1 MASSSSSPPMKHQV
15 FLSFRGEDTRLNFTS
30 HLRKALKDAGMSVF
44 FDEDT
49 LERGVEISPALS
61 RAIEASRL
69 SIVVLSPDYASS
81 KSCLAELSDIMHS
94 KTTQGHIV
102 LPIFYHVDPSHV
114 RNLGGSFKKSFDNHE
129 SKRLHQVQRW
139 KTAFAD
145 VGKLKG
151 WHIEGGK
158 FDKPESDYIKEIVG
172 YVIKEVSSS
181 QSETVSKDYVGIDNK
196 KEAILNLIKKEDSR
210 VVGLWGMG
218 GIGKTTLAD
227 VVYKEVSTN
236 FEGCYFLQNVREEVE
251 KQGKKSLRNELL
263 SVLLKEEKIRI
274 DGPSIGSSYRERLNN
289 KRVIVVL
296 DDDVNDSEQVEWMG
310 VEHFGDRSKIIIT
323 SRDIQVLKNARAGDN
338 IYEVEKLDKSDSLQ
352 LFSTL
357 AFQQLNP
364 TVDFLDLSYKF
375 VAYADGVPL
384 ALKVLGSKLFSK
396 SRKVWESEVD
406 KLKQYPEPKI
416 SHILMNSFDELDEV
430 QKNIFLDIACFFKGE
445 SRNDVE
451 DILNYMYKGAVS
463 GISSLFDK
471 SLLDINSY
479 GRISM
484 HDMFEEIAKEIV
496 CKESDLLEK
505 RSRLWK
511 PEDVCKVL
519 ENNIDLPNLKVFDV
533 SNSRKLKKI
542 PVLSGAINL
551 KILLCHRCESLI
563 ELPCLSNLKYLV
575 EIDFEFC
582 RNLKKFPELP
592 NNIGELV
599 LEDSKIEE
607 VPDSIEHLVNLHTL
621 NFKNCPIVK
630 IPKLPRSIE
639 YLSISR
645 TQVEEVSLDPLSK
658 LRVFV
663 MSYCGSLKS
672 VSGLPPNL
680 MTLDASDCTSLEK
693 VSFARQN
700 LRSFDLDEEYSMKFL
715 NCFCLNQESI
725 DNIEANAML
734 KIQSLTEGWIHRKY
748 SNDFICCFPGNKM
761 SANGLEYWSM
771 NSCLNF
777 RISPSGSSVR
787 RFLVFAICLVADLSP
802 YRFDLELICEYQLAA
817 ASGNDGGGR
826 FEKFRTEFYLTEA
839 CKDDHVWIVC
849 GKDMLNSS
857 APYSL
862 AAPSTSVTPM
872 RFLTRSPL
880 YRYST
885 GLGVTGSA
893 SWMNSDAC
901 QIFGKGHL
909 YFELS
914 LYKKEA
920 TKSYTNQNFDFQDD
934 ANIEEVHD
942 HSATETRFSLIAGE
956 EGDKGSKRERMQ
968 HKEIKAARG
977 ICVVGPDYDVED
989 LRAVTSR
996 IDKSGEE
1003 FCSGVEK
1010 ISVGGCEDRWW
1021 LQFY

>member
-1 MASSSSSPPMKHQV
+1 MFNLRYIKFYYPLFWNKKIHTSVDILSLPNELRILWWECCPFKSLSP
-15 FLSFRGEDTRLNFTS
+15 SFNPKNL
-30 HLRKALKDAGMSVF
+30 
-44 FDEDT
+44 
-49 LERGVEISPALS
+49 
-61 RAIEASRL
+61 
-69 SIVVLSPDYASS
+69 VVL
-81 KSCLAELSDIMHS
+81 
-94 KTTQGHIV
+94 
-102 LPIFYHVDPSHV
+102 
-114 RNLGGSFKKSFDNHE
+114 
-129 SKRLHQVQRW
+129 
-139 KTAFAD
+139 
-145 VGKLKG
+145 KLKYG
-151 WHIEGGK
+151 NMKQLW
-158 FDKPESDYIKEIVG
+158 
-172 YVIKEVSSS
+172 
-181 QSETVSKDYVGIDNK
+181 N
-196 KEAILNLIKKEDSR
+196 EDE
-210 VVGLWGMG
+210 
-218 GIGKTTLAD
+218 
-227 VVYKEVSTN
+227 Y
-236 FEGCYFLQNVREEVE
+236 Q
-251 KQGKKSLRNELL
+251 
-263 SVLLKEEKIRI
+263 
-274 DGPSIGSSYRERLNN
+274 
-289 KRVIVVL
+289 
-296 DDDVNDSEQVEWMG
+296 
-310 VEHFGDRSKIIIT
+310 
-323 SRDIQVLKNARAGDN
+323 
-338 IYEVEKLDKSDSLQ
+338 
-352 LFSTL
+352 
-357 AFQQLNP
+357 
-364 TVDFLDLSYKF
+364 
-375 VAYADGVPL
+375 
-384 ALKVLGSKLFSK
+384 
-396 SRKVWESEVD
+396 
-406 KLKQYPEPKI
+406 
-416 SHILMNSFDELDEV
+416 
-430 QKNIFLDIACFFKGE
+430 
-445 SRNDVE
+445 
-451 DILNYMYKGAVS
+451 
-463 GISSLFDK
+463 
-471 SLLDINSY
+471 
-479 GRISM
+479 
-484 HDMFEEIAKEIV
+484 
-496 CKESDLLEK
+496 
-505 RSRLWK
+505 
-511 PEDVCKVL
+511 
-519 ENNIDLPNLKVFDV
+519 DLPNLKVFDV